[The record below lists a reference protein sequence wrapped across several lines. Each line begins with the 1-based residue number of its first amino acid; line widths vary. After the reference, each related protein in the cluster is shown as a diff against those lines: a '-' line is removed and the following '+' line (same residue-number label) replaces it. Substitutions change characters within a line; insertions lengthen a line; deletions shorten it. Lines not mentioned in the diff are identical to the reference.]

1 MVKYAGKI
9 PKESII
15 QMKVKV
21 MKAEKEIASCSLSTI
36 ELLVLEIW
44 TVNKSAPMLPFQI
57 DDASRVVL
65 D

>member
-9 PKESII
+9 PKESIVQI
-15 QMKVKV
+15 KAKVQ
-21 MKAEKEIASCSLSTI
+21 KAEVKSCTI
-36 ELLVLEIW
+36 SNLELVIQEIW

-57 DDASRVVL
+57 EDASRVVL

>member
-44 TVNKSAPMLPFQI
+44 TVNKSAPMLPF
-57 DDASRVVL
+57 
-65 D
+65 